1 MIIQFVLFTIV
12 FSITMAFMNF
22 YRDLEK
28 FSYNEPSVAKKMQR
42 KWKQWQWIAVLI
54 VFLFIVY
61 LIKWNIFKSLIAL
74 VFAGLLY
81 QFLFD
86 GCYNVL
92 RGFPFYR
99 ISTTTQSR
107 IEQFLIKVLGTNKK
121 IHIIFRILTLIVSI
135 SLLIII
141 WRLL

>member
-12 FSITMAFMNF
+12 FSVTMAFMNV

-28 FSYNEPSVAKKMQR
+28 FSYNEHSIAREMQR
-42 KWKQWQWIAVLI
+42 KWKQWQWIVVLI
-54 VFLFIVY
+54 VFLFVVY
-61 LIKWNIFKSLIAL
+61 LIKWSVLKSLIAL
-74 VFAGLLY
+74 VFAGIFY

-86 GCYNVL
+86 GFYNVL

-107 IEQFLIKVLGTNKK
+107 IEQFLIKVLGTNPK
-121 IHIIFRILTLIVSI
+121 IHIVFRILTLIISI
-135 SLLIII
+135 SLLIIL
-141 WRLL
+141 WRLV

>member
-28 FSYNEPSVAKKMQR
+28 FSYNEPSVAKKMQI

-61 LIKWNIFKSLIAL
+61 LIKLNIIKSLITL

-135 SLLIII
+135 SLLVII

>member
-12 FSITMAFMNF
+12 FSVTMAFMNV
-22 YRDLEK
+22 YRDFEK
-28 FSYNEPSVAKKMQR
+28 FSYNEPSLAKEYQR

-54 VFLFIVY
+54 VYLFVVY
-61 LIKWNIFKSLIAL
+61 LIKWSVLKSLIAL
-74 VFAGLLY
+74 VFAGVLY

-107 IEQFLIKVLGTNKK
+107 IEQFLIKVLGTNQK
-121 IHIIFRILTLIVSI
+121 IHIVFRILTLIISI
-135 SLLIII
+135 FLLIIL
-141 WRLL
+141 WRLV

>member
-1 MIIQFVLFTIV
+1 MIIRFVLFTIV
-12 FSITMAFMNF
+12 FSVTMAFMNV

-28 FSYNEPSVAKKMQR
+28 FSYNEPSIAKEMQR

-61 LIKWNIFKSLIAL
+61 LTGWSALKSLIAL
-74 VFAGLLY
+74 VFAGVLY
-81 QFLFD
+81 QFIFD
-86 GCYNVL
+86 GCYNLL

-107 IEQFLIKVLGTNKK
+107 IEQFLIKVLGTNQK
-121 IHIIFRILTLIVSI
+121 IHIVFRILTLIISI
-135 SLLIII
+135 SLLIIL

>member
-28 FSYNEPSVAKKMQR
+28 FSYNEPSVAKKMQI

-61 LIKWNIFKSLIAL
+61 LIKLNIIKSLITL

-81 QFLFD
+81 QFFFD

>member
-28 FSYNEPSVAKKMQR
+28 FSYNEPSVAKKMQI

-61 LIKWNIFKSLIAL
+61 LIKLNIIKSLITL

-107 IEQFLIKVLGTNKK
+107 IEQFLIKILGNNKK
-121 IHIIFRILTLIVSI
+121 IHIVFRILTLIVSI

-141 WRLL
+141 WKLL

>member
-12 FSITMAFMNF
+12 FSIIMAFMNV

-28 FSYNEPSVAKKMQR
+28 FSYNEPLIAKEMQR
-42 KWKQWQWIAVLI
+42 KWKQWQWIAVLV
-54 VFLFIVY
+54 VFLFVVY
-61 LIKWNIFKSLIAL
+61 LIKWSILKSLIAL
-74 VFAGLLY
+74 VFTGMLY

-107 IEQFLIKVLGTNKK
+107 IEQFLIKILGTNQK
-121 IHIIFRILTLIVSI
+121 IHIAFRILTLIVSI
-135 SLLIII
+135 SLLLII
-141 WRLL
+141 WRLV

>member
-12 FSITMAFMNF
+12 FSITMAFMNV

-28 FSYNEPSVAKKMQR
+28 FSYNEPSIAKEMQR

-135 SLLIII
+135 SLLVII